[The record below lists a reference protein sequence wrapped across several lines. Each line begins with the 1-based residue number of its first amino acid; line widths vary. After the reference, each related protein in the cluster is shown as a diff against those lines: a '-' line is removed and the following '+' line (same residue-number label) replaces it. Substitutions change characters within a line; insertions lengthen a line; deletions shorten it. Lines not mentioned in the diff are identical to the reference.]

1 MGEGVDSE
9 AVEMDLEAETRAEAA
24 GAEALEPLEGSKEA
38 A

>member
-1 MGEGVDSE
+1 MGAGVDSE

-24 GAEALEPLEGSKEA
+24 GAGAREPPEVSTEA